1 MTYEEFRDI
10 CIKEYPIIA
19 DKVNAIK
26 EMGIERVSIQIYA
39 DGHLDF
45 DIVTRDKHFSSF
57 HVKKAPVGEITPIE
71 YDVVRDLERGRHLA
85 NPQWRET
92 FSYK

>member
-10 CIKEYPIIA
+10 CIMEYPKIA
-19 DKVNAIK
+19 DKVNAVK
-26 EMGIERVSIQIYA
+26 EMSAERVSIQIWA
-39 DGHLDF
+39 DGHIDF
-45 DIVTRDKHFSSF
+45 DILTRNKLFSSF
-57 HVKKAPVGEITPIE
+57 HVKNAPVGEITPIE
-71 YDVVRDLERGRHLA
+71 YDIVRDLERERHLA